1 MTAEIA
7 PHTDRL
13 VWAVADRLRAQH
25 GRDELPE
32 LAVLPAHAF
41 SRMVNLVQF
50 MYPDIGEDFIRRRYI
65 YASDEQM
72 AQFFGVL
79 VDGGFVERVGE
90 RFRPTD
96 HLPPLLDAYDAAIR
110 DSAQTHWQGHVDV
123 VESVLPMVRQVLE
136 ACPEPEM
143 LVAAALIAPEADD
156 SCQLLYQRLA
166 ALRLLRNEAHVRAW
180 RAHGLAPS
188 EVEVLT
194 SAWSGS
200 KTQGSSEPT
209 PSMVD
214 RGLAVDGVVNDA
226 GLALRAEIEAETNAG
241 VAAAFAVID
250 QEAFVKALAV
260 LPGPLG

>member
-7 PHTDRL
+7 PQTDRL
-13 VWAVADRLRAQH
+13 VWAVADRLRYLH
-25 GRDELPE
+25 GRGELVD
-32 LAVLPAHAF
+32 LAVLPTSAF
-41 SRMVNLVQF
+41 SRLINLVQF

-72 AQFFGVL
+72 AQFFDVL

-90 RFRPTD
+90 RFRPTEL
-96 HLPPLLDAYDAAIR
+96 LPALLEAYDTAIR
-110 DSAQTHWQGHVDV
+110 DSARMHWHDHVDV
-123 VESVLPMVRQVLE
+123 VESLLPASRQVLE
-136 ACPEPEM
+136 ACPSPDV
-143 LVAAALIAPEADD
+143 LVTAALGAPEADD

-180 RAHGLAPS
+180 KHHGLTPG

-200 KTQGSSEPT
+200 KTQGSPDPT
-209 PSMVD
+209 PSMVEK
-214 RGLAVDGVVNDA
+214 GLAVNGVVNEA
-226 GLALRAEIEAETNAG
+226 GLELRRTIEDETNAG
-241 VAAAFAVID
+241 VAEAFAAIDQAAFL
-250 QEAFVKALAV
+250 EGLAV